1 MTRPCSYSPDC
12 EINNDYKLIGGMKNK
27 RVILVLILFL
37 LTSWINVF
45 AQAGAYKFAGNLKS
59 YKKVD
64 NVFEARLTNGRVR
77 IAYLKGVGFRIRYS
91 FSEGFGKMFSYATV
105 NPLPPKE
112 KIFIKKN
119 VSALL
124 LKAGNEILRIQKAP
138 FRITYEGDKGYQFM
152 KDSFGAGHQG
162 DKICHMVKRD
172 QNEVYYGLGE
182 RPYGINRAGATFTLW
197 NTDHGGYNPGTEPLY
212 QSYPFYIGLAN
223 GKAYGVF
230 YNNSYKTTFD
240 FGGQLKT
247 HIGYYAEGGE
257 LCYYVIYGPGIK
269 EVLKKYT
276 RLTGRAPLPPKWALG
291 YQQSRYSYYPA
302 KELYMLA
309 RQFREQEIPCDVLYL
324 DIDYMNGYRDF
335 TWNKNFF
342 PHPTEMLDS
351 LKKEGFKVV
360 TIIDPGIKK
369 DSTYSVYNS
378 GLAKNLY
385 VTYPDGSNYTG
396 VVWPGKVA
404 FPDFS
409 KPETET
415 WWGNLVYDWEQKGVS
430 GVWLDMN
437 EPSVFGGKTMPDIT
451 LFNNEG
457 HQTSHLQMHNI
468 YGLLEAKATYDGL
481 LKHKPNKRPFILTR
495 AGFSGTQR
503 YAAMWTG
510 DNVARWQDVGLTMPM
525 IMGTGLAGE
534 PFDGFDIGGFNGSP
548 SGQLYMRFLQIGVLM
563 PFCRTHSSK
572 GTIEQEPWDYGHM
585 YTYIN
590 KKLIW
595 FRYKILPDLYTA
607 FYEHTQTG
615 SPIIRPLVW
624 QYQDDPKTYNINDQ
638 FMLGDHLMAAPV
650 IHKGE
655 NSRRLY
661 LPEGKW
667 YGFFSDSTY
676 TGGKE
681 ITVPAPIRAVDTY
694 NKVYSHP
701 LAGLPLFVQAGSVI
715 PMQEVQQYVGEKR
728 ITNMTLRV
736 YDGGSQK
743 SELYEDDGKTQDYR
757 KGQYRLTT
765 FTTNSNRSHLDIHI
779 ERKGSYTGAVSTF
792 NVNVYG
798 LKHAPQSITV
808 DGKRVHTQYDAT
820 TGVDEFKI
828 SADAN
833 RVGIRK

>member
-1 MTRPCSYSPDC
+1 
-12 EINNDYKLIGGMKNK
+12 MKNK
-27 RVILVLILFL
+27 RVVFVLILFL
-37 LTSWINVF
+37 AAGCVSTF
-45 AQAGAYKFAGNLKS
+45 AQSGVYRFAGNLRS

-64 NVFEARLTNGRVR
+64 NVVEVRLDNAKVR

-91 FSEGFGKMFSYATV
+91 FTGKFGPMLSYATV
-105 NPLPPKE
+105 EDMPPKE
-112 KIFIKKN
+112 NIKIEKN

-124 LKAGNEILRIQKAP
+124 LKAGDEILRIQRSP
-138 FRITYEGDKGYQFM
+138 FRITYESADGDQFM

-162 DKICHMVKRD
+162 DKICHMVQRD
-172 QNEVYYGLGE
+172 QDEVYYGLGE
-182 RPYGINRAGATFTLW
+182 RPYQMNRAGATFTLW
-197 NTDHGGYNPGTEPLY
+197 NTDHGGYLSGSTDPLY

-223 GKAYGVF
+223 NKAYGVF

-247 HIGYYAEGGE
+247 HIGYYSEGGE

-269 EVLKKYT
+269 EVLQKYT

-302 KELYMLA
+302 EELKLIA
-309 RQFREQEIPCDVLYL
+309 RQFRARKIPCDVLYL
-324 DIDYMNGYRDF
+324 DIDYMHGYRDF

-342 PHPTEMLDS
+342 PHPTKMLS
-351 LKKEGFKVV
+351 ELKKEGFKVV

-378 GLAKNLY
+378 GLEKNLY
-385 VTYPDGSNYTG
+385 VKYPNGTNYTG

-409 KPETET
+409 KNETDT
-415 WWGNLVYDWEQKGVS
+415 WWGNLVYNWEQKGVS

-437 EPSVFGGKTMPDIT
+437 EPSVFGGKTMPDIV
-451 LFNNEG
+451 LFNNDG
-457 HQTSHLQMHNI
+457 HETSHLQMHNI
-468 YGLLEAKATYDGL
+468 YGLLEAKATYNGMMR
-481 LKHKPNKRPFILTR
+481 HEPNKRPFILTR

-525 IMGTGLAGE
+525 VMAEGLAGE
-534 PFDGFDIGGFNGSP
+534 PFDGFDIGGFGGSP
-548 SGQLYMRFLQIGVLM
+548 TGELYMRFLQIGVLM

-572 GTIEQEPWDYGHM
+572 GTVEQQPWDYGHM
-585 YTYIN
+585 YTFIN
-590 KKLIW
+590 TKLIR

-624 QYQDDPKTYNINDQ
+624 DFQNDPSTYNINDQ

-650 IHKGE
+650 IHQGE
-655 NSRRLY
+655 NNRTLY
-661 LPEGKW
+661 LPKGEW
-667 YGFFSDSTY
+667 YGFFNDSTY
-676 TGGKE
+676 SGGRE

-694 NKVYSHP
+694 NKIYTHP
-701 LAGLPLFVQAGSVI
+701 LQGLPLFVQAGSVI
-715 PMQEVQQYVGEKR
+715 PMQEVQQYIGQKH
-728 ITNMTLRV
+728 ITSMTLRV
-736 YDGGSQK
+736 YNGASAK
-743 SELYEDDGKTQDYR
+743 SELYEDDGHTQDYR
-757 KGQYRLTT
+757 HGQYRLTT
-765 FTTNSNRSHLDIHI
+765 FMTKSDNDHLDIDLK
-779 ERKGSYTGAVSTF
+779 RDGTYTGGVSTF
-792 NVNVYG
+792 DVKVIG
-798 LKHAPQSITV
+798 LHHAPQSTTV
-808 DGKRVHTQYDAT
+808 DGKSVDAHYDSD
-820 TGVDEFKI
+820 TGILEFKI

-833 RVGIRK
+833 SIAIQK